1 MQRMIAVLLSTVLVV
16 GTAEGAVPVNVL
28 AKESVSGNELEITEE
43 GTGAESVGE
52 ETKTEPGTEETGWE
66 NMEEPG
72 TEEADQEDMEGNVT
86 EEPKQEPMEL
96 VTEAEDSEDVGEI
109 DNDEPGY
116 DIDTNQWSLVIKSDT
131 GMANW
136 CKNRGNYRYYNIRTI
151 EIEKGVT
158 YIGED
163 AFYECES
170 LVSIT
175 IPSGVNKIEARA
187 FYSCG
192 VITDIKLPNTVTSIG
207 AEAFY
212 RCTQLKEIKL
222 PDTVTSIG
230 NGAFNNCFRLESI
243 EIPGGVT
250 EIAAATFAY
259 CSGLKS
265 ITMPEDVASIGSSA
279 FTGCKALESI
289 EIPSGVTEIAA
300 ATFKDCIALTSITIP
315 DSVTSI
321 GSSAFYGCSALTGIT
336 IPDSVTRISEHAFHD
351 CSALTSITI
360 PEGVTSIANFI
371 FKACSSLEKVTIPD
385 SVTSIGMEAFEKC
398 ISLTSI
404 EIPSNVNTI
413 LNEAFM
419 DCSSLESVIVQ
430 PITPPT
436 IAIDVFTG
444 CKFVTERKKGI
455 IVPTESVNQYKSKW
469 SQWSSYITDSSADSS
484 EAKVRKAIE
493 AALQEIKVTNATTED
508 DLKTAIDEALK
519 EAGIDSS
526 NVTIEVEDFEKTK
539 ATISVDGK
547 ITGTIKFQIG
557 DINGTVNV
565 NQTINQLENTPA
577 ARVAV
582 TKEIVEEVLGG
593 IEVTNDTTKEDL
605 ETAIDEALKAALQ
618 EVGIDGSSVTATV
631 GELTVTPATVDTEG
645 SVTGTITITSDDAID
660 TVDVNKTIEKLSGT
674 PAEKVEAAKE
684 TVETV
689 LRDIKVS
696 NDTTEDD
703 LKEAIDKALKEAGID
718 SSVTVTVGEL
728 TVTPATVDT
737 EGSVTGTITITSG
750 DVTDTVDVNQTIKKL
765 PGTPAAKVEAAKEA
779 LEDAVKKA
787 VEEAVK
793 GIVVT
798 DDNAEDIKEQVV
810 ELLPEVIVKALDGTG
825 VSLNDIELGEVEV
838 DINSAT
844 ADSEGSIRVTI
855 PVISTED
862 PEQTVNAEVLVTTVR
877 DEDAEK
883 AQELIEDAIKDIT
896 VSNETTEE
904 DILKEIQD
912 ALGDDAVIEGIEEF
926 EKVEA
931 TQDAPGSLTL
941 KIRVT
946 VNGKTVYV
954 TVNVPIA
961 KLDIRTGVYV
971 RFTDYDKLDDSS
983 TPCYKYTGAAI
994 KPAVEVYN
1002 NETLLTLGTDY
1013 TIKYRE
1019 NTKPGNE
1026 AGLSVKGKGSFTG
1039 GSRQINFTIIP
1050 ADIDKDTDH
1059 PTKMTVVAGTKVAP
1073 VIMNGAKKL
1082 TTKDY
1087 KLEGDGLK
1095 NGKYASATADGKPNI
1110 LTVTG
1115 IGGYEGSSFTI
1126 KVTVIKK
1133 SEAGK
1138 LAVTVDKNFKPVYD
1152 GSALNLSSLFKTG
1165 TGDEKG
1171 VITVT
1176 DSKDKTKILKEGTD
1190 FTAVCTS
1197 SLSSAGTVKFTV
1209 TGMGAYAG
1217 SVSKTFKISP
1227 LKVTDSSKFSVTF
1240 EENKAY
1246 EYKASGATVDNL
1258 VVKYLGGTGSAE
1270 DDKVL
1275 MQGVDYKVTYSN
1287 NKKVS
1292 GSKDASLK
1300 VTFLGNYKG
1309 SSAVTKTFKV
1319 VTAKLSAANT
1329 KVIIPD
1335 KVYGKA
1341 NKAYKS
1347 TPIVA
1352 VNGTA
1357 IKASNYTVSYAWAT
1371 ASEAGDDTK
1380 YVTDNK
1386 VKVTIAEGDSYARVK
1401 VTVTPKQTGSYGLAD
1416 GAAIIGE
1423 YYVRK
1428 ADNAVNLSKARLV
1441 TFHSKAGTELKKL
1454 EYNGKAFYTPEGN
1467 DANAEGAPD
1476 DPNAVY
1482 VRVLVGN
1489 KIVDPSLYDVEW
1501 TNATAKGK
1509 ATVVI
1514 RGKGIT
1520 TVKGTAV
1527 GSKNKTISIKSMVLS
1542 GKDLRTYMDKAAS
1555 AVNRLRDMLF
1565 KKQ

>member
-52 ETKTEPGTEETGWE
+52 ETKTEPGTEETDWE

-72 TEEADQEDMEGNVT
+72 TEEADQEDMEGTVT

-116 DIDTNQWSLVIKSDT
+116 DIDTDQWSLVIKSDT

-136 CKNRGNYRYYNIRTI
+136 CNGRTNYQYYKIKNI
-151 EIEKGVT
+151 EIREGVT

-163 AFYECES
+163 AFNECDKLE
-170 LVSIT
+170 SIT
-175 IPSGVNKIEARA
+175 IPSGVSRIGARA
-187 FYSCG
+187 FYTCEA
-192 VITDIKLPNTVTSIG
+192 ITGIELPDTVTSIG
-207 AEAFY
+207 EEAFY
-212 RCTQLKEIKL
+212 RCIQLKEIKL

-250 EIAAATFAY
+250 EIAGSTFAY

-385 SVTSIGMEAFEKC
+385 SVTSIGMEAFEEC

-469 SQWSSYITDSSADSS
+469 SQWSSYITDSS
-484 EAKVRKAIE
+484 EARVRKAIE

-631 GELTVTPATVDTEG
+631 GD
-645 SVTGTITITSDDAID
+645 
-660 TVDVNKTIEKLSGT
+660 
-674 PAEKVEAAKE
+674 
-684 TVETV
+684 
-689 LRDIKVS
+689 
-696 NDTTEDD
+696 
-703 LKEAIDKALKEAGID
+703 
-718 SSVTVTVGEL
+718 L

-750 DVTDTVDVNQTIKKL
+750 DVTDTVDVNQTIGKL

-883 AQELIEDAIKDIT
+883 AQELIEGAIKDIT

-1013 TIKYRE
+1013 AITYVN
-1019 NTKPGNE
+1019 NTKPGDT
-1026 AGLSVKGKGSFTG
+1026 AGLQVKGKGSFTG
-1039 GSRQINFTIIP
+1039 ISRRVNFTIIK
-1050 ADIDKDTDH
+1050 ADIDRDTVH
-1059 PTKMTVVAGTKVAP
+1059 PAEMTVVANTKLAP
-1073 VIMNGAKKL
+1073 VIMRGSRKL
-1082 TTKDY
+1082 TSKDY
-1087 KLEGDGLK
+1087 RLKGEGLK
-1095 NGKYASATADGKPNI
+1095 NGKYAEATAEGAPNI
-1110 LTVTG
+1110 LNVTG

-1126 KVTVIKK
+1126 RVRVVKK
-1133 SEAGK
+1133 SDAGK
-1138 LAVTVDKNFKPVYD
+1138 FTVAVDKNFKPVYNGGALDLSGLIRKTQD
-1152 GSALNLSSLFKTG
+1152 GEGA
-1165 TGDEKG
+1165 
-1171 VITVT
+1171 ITVA
-1176 DSKDKTKILKEGTD
+1176 DSKDKTKILREGTD
-1190 FTAVCTS
+1190 FTVICTS
-1197 SLSSAGTVKFTV
+1197 GLSGAGTVKFTV
-1209 TGMGAYAG
+1209 TGMGAYTG
-1217 SVSKTFKISP
+1217 SVSKSFKISP
-1227 LKVTDSSKFSVTF
+1227 LKVTDSSKFNVTF
-1240 EENKAY
+1240 DESRAY
-1246 EYKASGATVDNL
+1246 EYKASGVTVDGL
-1258 VVKYLGGTGSAE
+1258 EVRYLGGTDLAE
-1270 DDKVL
+1270 DDMVL
-1275 MQGVDYKVTYSN
+1275 TQGVDYKVTYSN
-1287 NKKVS
+1287 NRKVS
-1292 GSKDASLK
+1292 ARKDASFK
-1300 VTFLGNYKG
+1300 ITFQGNYKG

-1329 KVIIPD
+1329 KVIAPD
-1335 KVYGKA
+1335 KVYGRA
-1341 NKAYKS
+1341 NSAYKS
-1347 TPIVA
+1347 SPIVS
-1352 VNGTA
+1352 VDGVT

-1371 ASEAGDDTK
+1371 ESQAGDDTK
-1380 YVTDNK
+1380 YAADDK
-1386 VKVTIAEGDSYARVK
+1386 VKVTIADGDAYARVK
-1401 VTVTPKQTGSYGLAD
+1401 VTVTPKQAGSYGLEE
-1416 GAAIIGE
+1416 GAAITGE
-1423 YYVRK
+1423 YYVRRK
-1428 ADNAVNLSKARLV
+1428 AEGAVDLSEAKVV
-1441 TFHSKAGTELKKL
+1441 TFHDKAGQQLKTL
-1454 EYNGKAFYTPEGN
+1454 EYNGRAFYTPAGN
-1467 DANAEGAPD
+1467 NSEADNAPD
-1476 DPNAVY
+1476 NDPNAVY
-1482 VRVLVGN
+1482 VRVMVGGEVVN
-1489 KIVDPSLYDVEW
+1489 PSLYDVEW

-1514 RGKGIT
+1514 RGKG
-1520 TVKGTAV
+1520 TAV
-1527 GSKNKTISIKSMVLS
+1527 GSKTKTVSIKAMTLS
-1542 GKDLRTYMDKAAS
+1542 GRLLKSYMDKAADT
-1555 AVNRLRDMLF
+1555 VNSLRNMLF
-1565 KKQ
+1565 KKR